1 MNIDIHAQAGIVSTV
16 GVAKAMSVAGA
27 LKNGGPAQAGS
38 MYQVGEGN
46 APEIFQASDG
56 KQYMIP
62 GDSGRVIS
70 NKDLTGSG
78 GSGVVIY
85 NSVVNNS
92 SQATATTTA
101 TDNGDG
107 SVTIETIVADIEAG
121 GPISNAITSHT
132 TATRRATE

>member
-1 MNIDIHAQAGIVSTV
+1 
-16 GVAKAMSVAGA
+16 
-27 LKNGGPAQAGS
+27 
-38 MYQVGEGN
+38 MYQVGEN
-46 APEIFQASDG
+46 NLPEIFQASDG

-62 GDSGRVIS
+62 GNSGRVIS

-78 GSGVVIY
+78 GSGVVVY

-107 SVTIETIVADIEAG
+107 SVTIETIVADINEG
-121 GPISNAITSHT
+121 GPISQAITSNT